1 MSNLTK
7 SIASLCHQLIEK
19 PTNITIQS
27 RTAYYK
33 IVDQA
38 KKNPDAPH
46 EIIEKKIHSDFYVN
60 VKHNICINLFK
71 ELSVDLTFN
80 DIDQCILEKLQQEQ
94 QIIQDGNRSHVAM
107 QEGDIEI
114 SFVDTAISE
123 KISEHKYVQKTG
135 AIIK

>member
-7 SIASLCHQLIEK
+7 SIASLCHYLIEK
-19 PTNITIQS
+19 PTNITPKN

-38 KKNPDAPH
+38 KKNPDARQ
-46 EIIEKKIHSDFYVN
+46 EIIEKNRRSDFYVN
-60 VKHNICINLFK
+60 VKHNVCINLFK

-80 DIDQCILEKLQQEQ
+80 DIDQSILEKLQQEQ

-123 KISEHKYVQKTG
+123 KISEHKYIQKTG